1 MSNAFNLSL
10 ALVLYNSLLYTLM
23 RYINKFIYL
32 SIYVFINLSLVCL
45 PRGRSSHRPMDL
57 GDCNADVA
65 APRHVR
71 ISVLQVSDSSIM
83 DPKECQ
89 RVIEQYHLF
98 DDSHHC

>member
-1 MSNAFNLSL
+1 
-10 ALVLYNSLLYTLM
+10 
-23 RYINKFIYL
+23 
-32 SIYVFINLSLVCL
+32 
-45 PRGRSSHRPMDL
+45 MDL